1 MSQVKKR
8 ILIVDDNV
16 DIHEDFKKILNPV
29 LRIKKSEMKDLENE
43 LFGEIVKS
51 DNTSPVYT
59 IDDAY
64 QGEEALV
71 MADRAQEEG
80 NPYCMAFMDV
90 RMPPGIDG
98 IETTSRLW
106 QKHPFLEIVVC
117 TAYSD
122 YSWEQM
128 LEKLGR
134 NDHMLFIKKPFD
146 GVSVK
151 QIALALTTK
160 WELSYRDREHLIHLE
175 AEVERRTEKIRAM
188 MQKLSELK
196 DQAEA
201 ATKAKSAFLSNM
213 SHEIRTPINAI
224 VGFGELLKA
233 TSLTEEQRDYVETIG
248 SSGEHL
254 LALMNEILD
263 ISKIE
268 SRKIE
273 LEEIDFDLEYLI
285 SNVLKM
291 LQMRIF
297 GKPVDLNLLYPSD
310 LPRYFRGDPTRVRQ
324 IFVNLV
330 GNSIKFT
337 DKGEVTV
344 IVGIDPDGTCRDNGG
359 ITLKCSVKDTG
370 IGIPPDKQKE
380 IFKVFTQVDS
390 SITRKYG
397 GSGLGLNITESLVHL
412 MGGDIRVES
421 VPGKGSEFIFNFCLK
436 PGQSV
441 SDKDISLVGLEFL
454 KHKKVVIVDDNE
466 QARQILE
473 NYCTKIELDIAYSSH
488 SAEKTLEWLADSGI
502 PVDLILSDII
512 MPQMDGCE
520 FSHRIRQMKL
530 TKDVK
535 LIALTSDALPGI
547 AERINDAGFDA
558 FVSKPFFRKDLYEI
572 LRVVFGNDR
581 KERREVITL
590 QMVHELLNKE
600 ISALLVEDNALNQ
613 KLMSIMLKQM
623 GCSHEIANNGR
634 EAIDKLR
641 LKSYDIILMDVQ
653 MPVMDGYEAT
663 RIIRGEMKITTP
675 IIALTAHVFQEEIQ
689 KCKEIGMND
698 YVPKPFEAKKLRETI
713 LKWVKQ

>member
-1 MSQVKKR
+1 MNQEKKR

-16 DIHEDFKKILNPV
+16 DIHEDFKKILIPIVRVKNP
-29 LRIKKSEMKDLENE
+29 EMKNLENE
-43 LFGEIVKS
+43 LFGDTDKS
-51 DNTSPVYT
+51 DNTSPAYL

-64 QGEEALV
+64 QGEEALIMV
-71 MADRAQEEG
+71 DRAQAEG
-80 NPYCMAFMDV
+80 NPYSLAFMDV

-98 IETTSRLW
+98 IETTYRLW
-106 QKHPFLEIVVC
+106 QKHPYLEIVVC

-128 LEKLGR
+128 LQKLGR

-160 WELSYRDREHLIHLE
+160 WELSHRDREHLIHLE

-188 MQKLSELK
+188 MQNLSELK

-233 TSLTEEQRDYVETIG
+233 TSLTIEQRDYVETIS

-268 SRKIE
+268 SHKMV
-273 LEEIDFDLEYLI
+273 LEEINFDLENLI

-297 GKPVDLNLLYPSD
+297 GKPVDLNLLYPAD
-310 LPRYFRGDPTRVRQ
+310 VPRYFRGDPTRIRQ
-324 IFVNLV
+324 IFMNLV

-337 DKGEVTV
+337 DKGDVTV
-344 IVGIDPDGTCRDNGG
+344 IVSIDSQSICEQKGD

-370 IGIPPDKQKE
+370 IGIPADKQKE
-380 IFKVFTQVDS
+380 IFQVFTQVDS

-397 GSGLGLNITESLVHL
+397 GSGLGLNITESLVNL
-412 MGGDIRVES
+412 MGGEIMVES
-421 VPGKGSEFIFNFCLK
+421 VPGKGSEFSFCLCLR
-436 PGQSV
+436 PGQYAME
-441 SDKDISLVGLEFL
+441 KDVALVDLEL
-454 KHKKVVIVDDNE
+454 LRHKKVVIVDDND

-473 NYCTKIELDIAYSSH
+473 NYCAQIELDIVYSTH
-488 SAEKTLEWLADSGI
+488 SAEKALEWLTKSRVL
-502 PVDLILSDII
+502 VDLILSDIL

-520 FSHRIRQMKL
+520 FSHRLRQMEL
-530 TKDVK
+530 TKDIK
-535 LIALTSDALPGI
+535 LVALTSDALPGI

-558 FVSKPFFRKDLYEI
+558 FVAKPVLRKDLYKI
-572 LRVVFGNDR
+572 LQVIFSNNR
-581 KERREVITL
+581 KEPGEVITL
-590 QMVHELLNKE
+590 QMVDELINRE
-600 ISALLVEDNALNQ
+600 ISALLVEDNVLNQ

-623 GCSHEIANNGR
+623 GCSHETANNGR
-634 EAIDKLR
+634 EALDMLR

-663 RIIRGEMKITTP
+663 KIIRGDMKITTP
-675 IIALTAHVFQEEIQ
+675 IIALTAHVFKEEIQ
-689 KCKEIGMND
+689 KCKDVGMND

-713 LKWVKQ
+713 QKWVKQ

>member
-1 MSQVKKR
+1 MNQDKKR

-29 LRIKKSEMKDLENE
+29 VRVKNPEMLDLENE
-43 LFGEIVKS
+43 LFGNISKKDS
-51 DNTSPVYT
+51 TSTGYL

-71 MADRAQEEG
+71 MVDRAQNDG
-80 NPYCMAFMDV
+80 NPYSLVFMDV

-98 IETTSRLW
+98 IETTYRLW
-106 QKHPFLEIVVC
+106 QKYPYLEIVVC

-134 NDHMLFIKKPFD
+134 NDHLLFIKKPFD

-160 WELSYRDREHLIHLE
+160 WELSLKEREHLIHLE
-175 AEVERRTEKIRAM
+175 AEVERRTEKIRAI
-188 MQKLSELK
+188 MQNLSELK

-233 TSLTEEQRDYVETIG
+233 TSLTVEQRDYVETIS

-268 SRKIE
+268 SQKVV
-273 LEEIDFDLEYLI
+273 LEEINFDLENLI

-297 GKPVDLNLLYPSD
+297 GKPVDLNLVFPSD
-310 LPRYFRGDPTRVRQ
+310 VPRYFRGDPTRIRQ
-324 IFVNLV
+324 IFMNLV
-330 GNSIKFT
+330 GNAIKFT

-344 IVGIDPDGTCRDNGG
+344 IVSIDPDGICGKKG
-359 ITLKCSVKDTG
+359 KVTLKCSVKDTG
-370 IGIPPDKQKE
+370 IGIPADKQKE
-380 IFKVFTQVDS
+380 IFKIFTQVDS

-397 GSGLGLNITESLVHL
+397 GSGLGLNITEALVQ
-412 MGGDIRVES
+412 MMDGEIRVES
-421 VPGKGSEFIFNFCLK
+421 VFGKGSEFVFYICLK
-436 PGQSV
+436 PGQQV
-441 SDKDISLVGLEFL
+441 LDKDISHVDFKLLR
-454 KHKKVVIVDDNE
+454 HKKVIIVDDND

-473 NYCTKIELDIAYSSH
+473 NYCTQIELDIVYSTH
-488 SAEKTLEWLADSGI
+488 SAEKALEWLIESGLK
-502 PVDLILSDII
+502 VDLILSDII
-512 MPQMDGCE
+512 MPEMDGCE
-520 FSHRIRQMKL
+520 FSHRLRQMEL
-530 TKDVK
+530 TKNIK
-535 LIALTSDALPGI
+535 LVALTSDALPGI

-558 FVSKPFFRKDLYEI
+558 LVAKPVLRNNLYEM
-572 LRVVFGNDR
+572 LQVVFSHDR
-581 KERREVITL
+581 KERKEVITM
-590 QMVHELLNKE
+590 QMVHELINKE
-600 ISALLVEDNALNQ
+600 FSALLVEDNTLNQ

-623 GCSHEIANNGR
+623 GCSHEIANNGS
-634 EAIDKLR
+634 EAIDMLR
-641 LKSYDIILMDVQ
+641 VKSYDIILMDVQ

-663 RIIRGEMKITTP
+663 KIIRGEMKITTP
-675 IIALTAHVFQEEIQ
+675 IVALTAYVFTEEIQ
-689 KCKEIGMND
+689 KCKDMGMND
-698 YVPKPFEAKKLRETI
+698 FIPKPFEEKKLRETI
-713 LKWVKQ
+713 RKWVNL

>member
-1 MSQVKKR
+1 M
-8 ILIVDDNV
+8 IVDDNV
-16 DIHEDFKKILNPV
+16 DIHDDFKKILNPIM
-29 LRIKKSEMKDLENE
+29 RIKNPEMMELENE
-43 LFGEIVKS
+43 LFGNNRKS
-51 DNTSPVYT
+51 DNSSPVYI

-64 QGEEALV
+64 QGEEALDMV
-71 MADRAQEEG
+71 DRAQDDG
-80 NPYCMAFMDV
+80 SPYSLAFMDV

-98 IETTSRLW
+98 IETTYRLW
-106 QKHPFLEIVVC
+106 QKHPFLEIVIC

-160 WELSYRDREHLIHLE
+160 WELSLKEREHLIHLE
-175 AEVERRTEKIRAM
+175 TEVERRTEKIRAM
-188 MQKLSELK
+188 MQNLTELK

-224 VGFGELLKA
+224 VGFGELLMA
-233 TSLTEEQRDYVETIG
+233 TSLTIEQRDYVETIS

-268 SRKIE
+268 SHKMV
-273 LEEIDFDLEYLI
+273 LEEIDFNLEGLI

-291 LQMRIF
+291 HQMRIF

-310 LPRYFRGDPTRVRQ
+310 IPRYFRGDPTRIRQ
-324 IFVNLV
+324 IFMNLV

-337 DKGEVTV
+337 DKGEITV
-344 IVGIDPDGTCRDNGG
+344 IVGIDSEDACKKNET
-359 ITLKCSVKDTG
+359 ITLMCSVKDTG
-370 IGIPPDKQKE
+370 IGIPVDKQKE
-380 IFKVFTQVDS
+380 IFKVFVQVDS

-397 GSGLGLNITESLVHL
+397 GSGLGLNITESLVKM
-412 MGGDIRVES
+412 MGGEIRVES
-421 VPGKGSEFIFNFCLK
+421 TPGKGSEFIFSLCLK
-436 PGQSV
+436 SGQQV
-441 SDKDISLVGLEFL
+441 SDEDITLVDIELL
-454 KHKKVVIVDDNE
+454 RHKKVIIVDDNE

-473 NYCTKIELDIAYSSH
+473 NYCVQIELDIVYSTY
-488 SAEKTLEWLADSGI
+488 SAEKALEWLLERGI
-502 PVDLILSDII
+502 PVDLILSDIL

-520 FSHRIRQMKL
+520 FSHRLRQMEL
-530 TKDVK
+530 TKNTK
-535 LIALTSDALPGI
+535 LVALTSDQLPGI

-558 FVSKPFFRKDLYEI
+558 FVAKPVFRKDLYEI
-572 LRVVFGNDR
+572 LQVIFSSSR
-581 KERREVITL
+581 KEHRKAITL
-590 QMVHELLNKE
+590 QMVHELINKE
-600 ISALLVEDNALNQ
+600 ISALLVEDNPLNQ

-623 GCSHEIANNGR
+623 GCTHEIANNGK
-634 EAIDKLR
+634 EAVDMLR
-641 LKSYDIILMDVQ
+641 IKTYDIILMDVQ

-663 RIIRGEMKITTP
+663 RIIREEMKITTP
-675 IIALTAHVFQEEIQ
+675 VIALTAHVFKEEIQ
-689 KCKEIGMND
+689 KCKDIGMND

-713 LKWVKQ
+713 QRWVKQ

>member
-1 MSQVKKR
+1 MNQEKKR

-16 DIHEDFKKILNPV
+16 DIHEDFKKILIPIMRVKN
-29 LRIKKSEMKDLENE
+29 SEMRNLESE
-43 LFGEIVKS
+43 LFGDT
-51 DNTSPVYT
+51 DNADNASPAYV

-64 QGEEALV
+64 QGEEALIMV
-71 MADRAQEEG
+71 DRAQAEG
-80 NPYCMAFMDV
+80 YPYSLAFMDV

-98 IETTSRLW
+98 IETTFRLW
-106 QKHPFLEIVVC
+106 QKHPYLEIVIC

-128 LEKLGR
+128 LQKLGR

-160 WELSYRDREHLIHLE
+160 WELSQRDREHLNHLE

-188 MQKLSELK
+188 MQNLSELK

-224 VGFGELLKA
+224 VGFGELLKS
-233 TSLTEEQRDYVETIG
+233 TSLTIEQRDYVETIS

-268 SRKIE
+268 SRKMV
-273 LEEIDFDLEYLI
+273 LEEINFDLESLI

-291 LQMRIF
+291 MQMRIF
-297 GKPVDLNLLYPSD
+297 GKPVDLNLLYPAD
-310 LPRYFRGDPTRVRQ
+310 VPRFFRGDPTRIRQ
-324 IFVNLV
+324 IFMNLV

-344 IVGIDPDGTCRDNGG
+344 IVSVDPDGICTNNGD

-370 IGIPPDKQKE
+370 IGIPADKQKE

-397 GSGLGLNITESLVHL
+397 GSGLGLNITESLVNM
-412 MGGDIRVES
+412 MGGEIRVES
-421 VPGKGSEFIFNFCLK
+421 VPDKGSEFIFCLCLK
-436 PGQSV
+436 SGQHNIE
-441 SDKDISLVGLEFL
+441 KDVALVNLEL
-454 KHKKVVIVDDNE
+454 LHHKKVIIVDDNE

-473 NYCTKIELDIAYSSH
+473 NYCAQIELDIVYSTH
-488 SAEKTLEWLADSGI
+488 SAEKALEWLILNGK

-520 FSHRIRQMKL
+520 FSQRIRQMEL
-530 TKDVK
+530 TKDIK
-535 LIALTSDALPGI
+535 LVALTSDALPGI
-547 AERINDAGFDA
+547 AKRINDAGFDA
-558 FVSKPFFRKDLYEI
+558 FVAKPVFRKDLYDI
-572 LRVVFGNDR
+572 LQVIFSNDR
-581 KERREVITL
+581 KERGEVITL
-590 QMVHELLNKE
+590 QMVHEILNKE
-600 ISALLVEDNALNQ
+600 ISALLVEDNSLNQ
-613 KLMSIMLKQM
+613 KLMGIMLRQM
-623 GCSHEIANNGR
+623 GCTHEIANNGK
-634 EAIDKLR
+634 EAIDMLR

-663 RIIRGEMKITTP
+663 KIIRGEMKITTP
-675 IIALTAHVFQEEIQ
+675 IIALTAHVFKEEIQ
-689 KCKEIGMND
+689 KCKDIGMND

-713 LKWVKQ
+713 QKWVKQ

>member
-1 MSQVKKR
+1 MNQENKR

-16 DIHEDFKKILNPV
+16 DIHDDFKKILIPIV
-29 LRIKKSEMKDLENE
+29 RIKNPEMMDLENE
-43 LFGEIVKS
+43 LFGEVSKT
-51 DNTSPVYT
+51 NTASPGYL

-71 MADRAQEEG
+71 MVDRAQDEG
-80 NPYCMAFMDV
+80 KPYSLAFMDV

-98 IETTSRLW
+98 IETTYRLW
-106 QKHPFLEIVVC
+106 QKHPYLEIVIC

-160 WELSYRDREHLIHLE
+160 WELSLKEREHLIHLE
-175 AEVERRTEKIRAM
+175 TEVERRTEKIRAM
-188 MQKLSELK
+188 MQNLSELK

-233 TSLTEEQRDYVETIG
+233 TSLTVEQRDYVETIR

-268 SRKIE
+268 SRKMV
-273 LEEIDFDLEYLI
+273 LEEINFNLEGLI

-297 GKPVDLNLLYPSD
+297 GKPVDLNLLYPSEV
-310 LPRYFRGDPTRVRQ
+310 PRYFRGDPTRIRQ
-324 IFVNLV
+324 IFMNLV

-337 DKGEVTV
+337 DKGEITV
-344 IVGIDPDGTCRDNGG
+344 IVGIEPDGICCEKGN
-359 ITLKCSVKDTG
+359 ITLKCFVKDTG
-370 IGIPPDKQKE
+370 IGIPVDKQKE

-397 GSGLGLNITESLVHL
+397 GSGLGLNITESLVQM
-412 MGGDIRVES
+412 MGGEIRVES
-421 VPGKGSEFIFNFCLK
+421 NPGIGSEFSFFICLK
-436 PGQSV
+436 PGQEA
-441 SDKDISLVGLEFL
+441 SDKDITPVGLEL
-454 KHKKVVIVDDNE
+454 LRHKKVIIVDDND

-473 NYCTKIELDIAYSSH
+473 NYCGQMEMDIAYSTH
-488 SAEKTLEWLADSGI
+488 SAEKALEWLTVSGI
-502 PVDLILSDII
+502 PVDLILSDIV
-512 MPQMDGCE
+512 MPVMDGCE
-520 FSHRIRQMKL
+520 FSHRLRQMEL
-530 TKDVK
+530 TKNIK
-535 LIALTSDALPGI
+535 LVALTSDALPGI

-558 FVSKPFFRKDLYEI
+558 FVAKPVFRKDLYEMLQVI
-572 LRVVFGNDR
+572 FSNIRG
-581 KERREVITL
+581 ERREVITL
-590 QMVHELLNKE
+590 QMVHDLLNKE
-600 ISALLVEDNALNQ
+600 ISALLVEDNPLNQ

-634 EAIDKLR
+634 EAIDMLR
-641 LKSYDIILMDVQ
+641 SKSYDIILMDVQ

-663 RIIRGEMKITTP
+663 KIIRGEMKITTP
-675 IIALTAHVFQEEIQ
+675 IIALTAHVFKEEIQ
-689 KCKEIGMND
+689 ECEDIGMND
-698 YVPKPFEAKKLRETI
+698 YIPK
-713 LKWVKQ
+713 